1 MTMRRSKAISS
12 SVAGGAV
19 VAALV
24 IGLLIGGLV
33 LGPVVAPAPAV
44 PARTITQT
52 VTQVVATTVTQ
63 AVTIPGPTVT
73 VTKEVLPTPLYKVK
87 IGSIAAYFEA
97 LVPVLVALSL
107 GYFEEERLAV
117 DVILF
122 PGGAEVR
129 KAVVAGEVD
138 FGAQGSVHVGI
149 AQNAGVDLKAVLTT
163 FEFSTIDLLVRKE
176 LKDKVK
182 TLPDLKGKIIG
193 VTRFGS
199 LTWAM
204 AIKYVAMAG
213 LDPKKDVTIVEVG
226 SDIAAIAAA
235 LKTGKIDVFTGWTIV
250 TYTMMKED
258 IAYPLLNILD
268 PQQHEKYIGSTSTM
282 EAVITAMGKTI
293 KEKPDLVM
301 RVVSAIKKALIYM
314 NTHTPE
320 EVVDVILRNR
330 KTAEL
335 AGLPREDLVGM
346 LKLMREGFSKDG
358 SLSKSGWE
366 FGAYNELVKALP
378 AEFKPISFEQA
389 IEPTFAGIKS

>member
-1 MTMRRSKAISS
+1 MRRSKAISS

-52 VTQVVATTVTQ
+52 ITQIVATTVTQ

-226 SDIAAIAAA
+226 SDLAAIAAA

-293 KEKPDLVM
+293 KEKPDLVI

-320 EVVDVILRNR
+320 EVADVILRNR